1 MTRSPLLCCTS
12 IIRSSPLVQAS
23 SSLSMICAC
32 AWPTEAIRQRNP
44 FPPFSREFLSDIIC
58 WCVISLS
65 AILVLCEL
73 YDFALLEL
81 LTTYPITIFFSLLS
95 FLISAF
101 TNSFWLYFD
110 AYIKCLDSSSLHRLW
125 AQGLHYG
132 FLWRSLYIQVDLWTW
147 VIPSSTC
154 SNCMRSHRL
163 YFAGS
168 NIHLNGH
175 SIHISFCFVIIC
187 WIRSPILTGKPFDC
201 CSCTT
206 YILQD
211 DSLHGSRQAL
221 NGHLLMTSLFYFGS
235 LHISEGSP

>member
-1 MTRSPLLCCTS
+1 LRLHLLRMQVIRTCGIWFVALHYHMKTGPIGSIWVMCTYLQ
-12 IIRSSPLVQAS
+12 RVQ
-23 SSLSMICAC
+23 
-32 AWPTEAIRQRNP
+32 
-44 FPPFSREFLSDIIC
+44 SDIIC

-110 AYIKCLDSSSLHRLW
+110 GYIKCLDSSSLHRLW